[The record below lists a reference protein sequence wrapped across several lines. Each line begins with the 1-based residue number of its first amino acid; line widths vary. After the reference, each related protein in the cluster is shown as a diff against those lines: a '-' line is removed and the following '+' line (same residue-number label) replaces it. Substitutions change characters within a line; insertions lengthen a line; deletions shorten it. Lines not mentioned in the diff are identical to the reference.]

1 MALTAK
7 SKAFAQAIVDGMSN
21 RDAAIY
27 AGYSVKTASQ
37 QGTMLAKNPEV
48 AARINDLKQKRE
60 KVEQLKAKSD
70 TLKEIKKHKCT
81 DPMDKLL
88 EFMNSGDPEVELEAA
103 KVLMPYIHGKVAP
116 IGKKEGEAKEAKQAT
131 TSGKFATFSKQPVTT
146 ATTVQ

>member
-7 SKAFAQAIVDGMSN
+7 MKAFAQAIVDGMSN
-21 RDAAIY
+21 RDAAIH

-48 AARINDLKQKRE
+48 ANRINDLKLKKE
-60 KVEQLKAKSD
+60 KIDK
-70 TLKEIKKHKCT
+70 LKEKPDTIKAIKSYRCT

-88 EFMNSGDPEVELEAA
+88 EFMNSGDPEIEMEAA
-103 KVLMPYIHGKVAP
+103 KVLMPYVHGK
-116 IGKKEGEAKEAKQAT
+116 IGEKGKKEAQADSAKQAT